1 MEVKKLQ
8 FESWNIRYCNYAIS
22 RLSEEN
28 FRTDRRLFYMRKEV
42 ENAEKIQ
49 LSHLKNEIWIFIGYT
64 YIEPIFAWTCPNL
77 ISLKTR
83 PGILFYVFDLF
94 LRIE

>member
-42 ENAEKIQ
+42 ENAEEVQ
-49 LSHLKNEIWIFIGYT
+49 LSRLKNEIWIFIG
-64 YIEPIFAWTCPNL
+64 
-77 ISLKTR
+77 
-83 PGILFYVFDLF
+83 
-94 LRIE
+94 